1 MLGGGISSTSKIC
14 VLSPSDRSDAD
25 VDFTF
30 VQVGVRDGVLDL
42 AGNCGNMLSAVGP
55 AAWDWG
61 LVPDAPSRLEDGV
74 EHQEAVVRIF
84 NTNTAK
90 VIVSRFK
97 VTGNPLRYGH
107 EGNYEMDGV
116 PGTQSRITLS
126 FQRPAGYV
134 HGSTSP
140 E

>member
-1 MLGGGISSTSKIC
+1 M
-14 VLSPSDRSDAD
+14 
-25 VDFTF
+25 DFTF
-30 VQVGVRDGVLDL
+30 VQVGVRDGALDM

-61 LVPDAPSRLEDGV
+61 FVPDAPSRLEDGE

-97 VTGNPLRYGH
+97 VAGDPPRYCH
-107 EGNYEMDGV
+107 EGDYEMDGV
-116 PGTQSRITLS
+116 PGPQSRITLS
-126 FQRPAGYV
+126 FQHPAGYV
-134 HGSTSP
+134 PRFTFPAPDQG
-140 E
+140 